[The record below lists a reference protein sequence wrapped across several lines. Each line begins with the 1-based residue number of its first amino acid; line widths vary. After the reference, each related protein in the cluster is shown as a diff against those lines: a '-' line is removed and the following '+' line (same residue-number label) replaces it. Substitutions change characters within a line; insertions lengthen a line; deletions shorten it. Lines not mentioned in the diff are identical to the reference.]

1 MKPILVSRLI
11 LDIPLSW
18 ELLERKANV
27 SCTER
32 CYGLDCLFFFFCL
45 FLWVFCLFVI
55 FIIIF
60 FLLLLFCCFFLV
72 SSSEILTYFGKEEK
86 LEVTKHNFIR
96 SCKMEC

>member
-32 CYGLDCLFFFFCL
+32 CYGLDCLFFFL
-45 FLWVFCLFVI
+45 FIFVGFLFVCYSYYY
-55 FIIIF
+55 FVVVV
-60 FLLLLFCCFFLV
+60 LLLFPGFFL
-72 SSSEILTYFGKEEK
+72 
-86 LEVTKHNFIR
+86 
-96 SCKMEC
+96 

>member
-27 SCTER
+27 SCTEVLWFR
-32 CYGLDCLFFFFCL
+32 LFFCL

-60 FLLLLFCCFFLV
+60 LLMLFCCFFLV
-72 SSSEILTYFGKEEK
+72 SSSEILTYFGKKDK